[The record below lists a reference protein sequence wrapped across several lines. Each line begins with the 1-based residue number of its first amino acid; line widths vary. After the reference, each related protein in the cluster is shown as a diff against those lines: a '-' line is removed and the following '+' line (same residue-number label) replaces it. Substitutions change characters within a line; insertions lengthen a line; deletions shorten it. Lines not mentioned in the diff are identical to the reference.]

1 MAWFQ
6 EEQNGPAK
14 RTWLAIWDT
23 MQDIDQQQLA
33 ANGNNTNS
41 TSTTATTTTT
51 ITTTNSG
58 SDGSNPKTA
67 KEMNI
72 LLDRGNNQNHSN
84 NSSSASE
91 RSTYYNPS
99 RRKPGMT
106 QQETNRASTF
116 NMNKYQARLV
126 GKHGGCPWRPANY
139 KYGRGVLG

>member
-23 MQDIDQQQLA
+23 MQDIDQQQKELA
-33 ANGNNTNS
+33 MNTSNTNNS
-41 TSTTATTTTT
+41 TS
-51 ITTTNSG
+51 NSNTEA
-58 SDGSNPKTA
+58 SNPKTA

-72 LLDRGNNQNHSN
+72 LLDRGNQQNHTVN
-84 NSSSASE
+84 NSTPAIND

-99 RRKPGMT
+99 RRKAT
-106 QQETNRASTF
+106 LAQQDTNRASTF
-116 NMNKYQARLV
+116 NMNKYQGRLT
-126 GKHGGCPWRPANY
+126 GKHGGCPWRPMNY